1 MTNSFF
7 KKNKVFKSEM
17 SKELREDFIPGPEK
31 DPCFSGVLEVDTNII
46 KKIYSYPI
54 NVDFMIREFSIYK
67 MGKKAALFYIPTLTD
82 VEKIEEEII
91 KPLIL
96 TDKVVQDVISS
107 LSVSSIHVEEVL
119 NNAIK
124 EMNTGNTLLLVEG
137 ESYGYIIKTD
147 KAAGRSIEKPQ
158 NETTLLGP
166 KESFV
171 EKAEINISLIR
182 KKIRSE
188 DFIVEKMTIGARSNN
203 EVFIVYN
210 KELANQKVIDEV
222 KGRISSVKKDAVQNL
237 ALLIQHIED
246 RKSSLVPTILHTERP
261 DRAASFLEDGHVIV
275 LMNNSPFSLVT
286 PATFWS
292 FFHSGDDHYLRFFYG
307 NFTRLL
313 RLIATFIT
321 LFTPAIYIAITN
333 FHVEMLPTDL
343 LLAIAGARETVPL
356 PAILELL
363 MLEMAFELIREA
375 GIRVPTPIGPT
386 IGIVGALI
394 LGQAGV
400 EANVFSPIVVIV
412 VALSGLSSY
421 AISDINLNY
430 TVRIARFA
438 FIFAAGF
445 LGIFGMVGCFM
456 ACIIY
461 LASIKSFGVPFIAP
475 LTPKYKSSGDTIF
488 RKLLTN
494 ERFRP
499 AFTKTKDLTKDTI
512 QNK

>member
-1 MTNSFF
+1 MTKF
-7 KKNKVFKSEM
+7 
-17 SKELREDFIPGPEK
+17 SKELIEDITQSPEK
-31 DPCFSGVLEVDTNII
+31 DQCFSGVLEPDIKII
-46 KKIYSYPI
+46 KDLYSYPTNI
-54 NVDFMIREFSIYK
+54 DFMFREFTIHS
-67 MGKKAALFYIPTLTD
+67 MGKKAVLFYIPSMTD
-82 VEKIEEEII
+82 AKLVDEEII

-96 TDKVVQDVISS
+96 VDKYFQDIPSS
-107 LSVSSIHVEEVL
+107 LSISAIHEVKEL

-124 EMNTGNTLLLVEG
+124 EMNTGNTLLLVEN
-137 ESYGYIIKTD
+137 ERHGYIIKTD
-147 KAAGRSIEKPQ
+147 QAAGRSVEKPQ

-182 KKIRSE
+182 KKIRTE
-188 DFIVEKMTIGARSNN
+188 DFIVEKMTIGGRSNN
-203 EVFIVYN
+203 EVFIIYN
-210 KELANQKVIDEV
+210 KELASPKVLEEV
-222 KGRISSVKKDAVQNL
+222 KGRIGSVKKDAVQNL
-237 ALLIQHIED
+237 GLLLQHIED

-275 LMNNSPFSLVT
+275 IMNNAPFALVT

-292 FFHSGDDHYLRFFYG
+292 FFHSGDDHYLRFIYG

-313 RLIATFIT
+313 RMVALFIT
-321 LFTPAIYIAITN
+321 IFTPAIYIAITN
-333 FHVEMLPTDL
+333 YHVEMLPTDL
-343 LLAIAGARETVPL
+343 LLAIAGAREMVPM
-356 PAILELL
+356 PAIIELL
-363 MLEMAFELIREA
+363 MLELAFELIREA

-421 AISDINLNY
+421 AIGDIHLNY

-438 FIFAAGF
+438 FLFAAGF
-445 LGIFGMVGCFM
+445 MGIFGMVGCFM

-461 LASIKSFGVPFIAP
+461 LSSIKSFGVPYMAP
-475 LTPKYKSSGDTIF
+475 LTPRYKSSGDTIF

-499 AFTKTKDLTKDTI
+499 AYTKTKDLTKDTV
-512 QNK
+512 QNE